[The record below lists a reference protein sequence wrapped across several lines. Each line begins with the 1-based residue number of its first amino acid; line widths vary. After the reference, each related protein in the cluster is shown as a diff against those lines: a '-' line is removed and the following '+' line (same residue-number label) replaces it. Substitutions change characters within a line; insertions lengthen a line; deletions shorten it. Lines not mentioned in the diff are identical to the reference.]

1 MVAPGLGGSALPS
14 PWCPVPEQGHGQT
27 RSFLRLW
34 AGLWLC
40 GYSRDPVSADSLT
53 LQGRKQKSDSVL
65 AKTSQISTQSFSFLK
80 PLFMFP
86 SQKWIKRKM
95 SCCGCAWHGWS
106 PTSECV
112 PAWSCWFLFLGFLDI
127 KQMFDVLCIICPV
140 IIKQPLPALIG
151 EVLHGLVYIG
161 SLESCFYVSLTQE
174 KMVMSLCL
182 DFLVPVPPCLQVPVT
197 AASCWLSGDGHV

>member
-1 MVAPGLGGSALPS
+1 
-14 PWCPVPEQGHGQT
+14 
-27 RSFLRLW
+27 
-34 AGLWLC
+34 
-40 GYSRDPVSADSLT
+40 
-53 LQGRKQKSDSVL
+53 
-65 AKTSQISTQSFSFLK
+65 
-80 PLFMFP
+80 
-86 SQKWIKRKM
+86 
-95 SCCGCAWHGWS
+95 
-106 PTSECV
+106 
-112 PAWSCWFLFLGFLDI
+112 
-127 KQMFDVLCIICPV
+127 MFDVLCIICPV